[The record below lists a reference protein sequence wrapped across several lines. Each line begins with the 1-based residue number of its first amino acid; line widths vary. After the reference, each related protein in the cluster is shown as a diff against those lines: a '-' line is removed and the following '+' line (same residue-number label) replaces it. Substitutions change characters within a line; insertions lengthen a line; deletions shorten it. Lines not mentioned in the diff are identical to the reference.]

1 MTRHLLTLWVLA
13 LSGCTCDRAS
23 APDAGPRD
31 AGPQVL
37 SEKEPNDS
45 AERAM
50 IIDRSSLVE
59 ANLGADPARP
69 DADWYALRSTL
80 PKTVALEVSCP
91 PGADIALEIVDETG
105 TVLTAVNAAGP
116 EGTERLPNLD
126 VSGQALLRVVS
137 LKRGAGGAYRLTA
150 RFADRQPGYELE
162 PDDRRVDATH
172 VALGQAISGY
182 LAHPGDVD
190 LFRFEMPASTEPA
203 TDLGAAETTDA
214 GAMANDPDAGAGAG
228 ETVVTDADAG
238 PARDARRVA
247 IRVDLSAVE
256 GVAFDVQV
264 MTEAEAVLFAARSRE
279 NGALSLRNV
288 GVRETDQVVYVALR
302 SSPLG
307 TGKDQRRGY
316 NDGLSYTL
324 TVAQEEAGASAEL
337 EPNDDASHATELSA
351 NSYREGYLS
360 PRGDVDYFRLL
371 VDGPSIAT
379 LQLTGVEKVDV
390 ALSVVSAA
398 EGKPEELRLRANEG
412 GTREPE
418 QLNSVACADSCL
430 IKVEAA
436 QRKVDGKWVRDDE
449 NSDSPYRLSATVVP
463 DDGSGEKEP
472 NNAPATATP
481 IGFGK
486 PMRGTVFPKK
496 DVDYFQLDLTD
507 REVKT
512 PLTATVTGV
521 LKVDVGLYLH
531 RAEADGKLTLVQTSD
546 GAKGDRPE
554 RVRFAAE
561 PGLYLLEVRD
571 ARNREANFQDSYQL
585 SVDEEAE

>member
-13 LSGCTCDRAS
+13 LSGCTCDRAG

-37 SEKEPNDS
+37 VEKEPNDS

-50 IIDRSSLVE
+50 LIDRTSLVE

-69 DADWYALRSTL
+69 DADWYALRSAL

-91 PGADIALEIVDETG
+91 PGADLALEVVDETG
-105 TVLTAVNAAGP
+105 TVLSAVNAAGP

-126 VSGQALLRVVS
+126 VSGQALIRVVS

-162 PDDRRVDATH
+162 PDDRRVDATQ

-190 LFRFEMPASTEPA
+190 VFRFEMPAPTELAADQVP
-203 TDLGAAETTDA
+203 AETTDA
-214 GAMANDPDAGAGAG
+214 GSVANDGATG
-228 ETVVTDADAG
+228 ETLVPDAG
-238 PARDARRVA
+238 PAKDARRVA

-337 EPNDDASHATELSA
+337 EPNDDPSHATELSA
-351 NSYREGYLS
+351 NGYREGYLS

-398 EGKPEELRLRANEG
+398 DGKPEELLLRANEG

-418 QLNSVACADSCL
+418 QLNSVACAGACL

-472 NNAPATATP
+472 NNALATATP

-486 PMRGTVFPKK
+486 PMRGTIFPKK
-496 DVDYFQLDLTD
+496 DVDYFQLDLRD

-554 RVRFAAE
+554 TVRFAAE
-561 PGLYLLEVRD
+561 PGLYVLEVRD